1 MSREPPINSRQSSV
15 VSRFGLW
22 TEGCRLKTPLV
33 TLLIGTAFLLAA
45 CSESAG
51 DTASAEV
58 LSVVGVVIAVDGN
71 LSGIDWFTIRVDD
84 GTDLTFAPDDHA
96 LFDNGPF
103 SHIRDHLTSG
113 TPIRVD
119 YVMLDD
125 GSNRA
130 LGAED
135 A

>member
-1 MSREPPINSRQSSV
+1 M
-15 VSRFGLW
+15 SRFGLW